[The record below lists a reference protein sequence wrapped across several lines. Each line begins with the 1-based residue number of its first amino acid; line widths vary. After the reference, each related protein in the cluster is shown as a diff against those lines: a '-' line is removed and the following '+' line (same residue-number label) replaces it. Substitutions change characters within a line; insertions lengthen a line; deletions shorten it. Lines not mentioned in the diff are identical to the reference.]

1 MSNTNSHTCA
11 VSSIKHQEEKTKK
24 EGEVQAAIFPLFRQ
38 GPAKKDAALDDPFA
52 ALLAS
57 QQNAKQVQQI
67 VRDMSTSPID
77 ISPPRN
83 VDEARD
89 LCSVNICSFL
99 FVLTVHM
106 QQEQWK
112 TMLENDHKHYIPM
125 RNIVRLQSIFDK
137 NNIHVADGIA
147 HDILTERVSGPN
159 SWHVYSDYF

>member
-1 MSNTNSHTCA
+1 VSDTCHCHPPFPHVDLSNTHSHLCA

-83 VDEARD
+83 VDEAR
-89 LCSVNICSFL
+89 
-99 FVLTVHM
+99 
-106 QQEQWK
+106 
-112 TMLENDHKHYIPM
+112 
-125 RNIVRLQSIFDK
+125 
-137 NNIHVADGIA
+137 
-147 HDILTERVSGPN
+147 
-159 SWHVYSDYF
+159 YSDSVKNLQVPFFFFSTNS